1 MAKRKTREELDA
13 EMQAVPV
20 EPGQEERAEPV
31 VDEQVERAEPVVEE
45 QVERAEPVVE
55 EQVERAEPVVEEQE
69 ERAGP
74 VVDEQVEPARTIPR
88 AAEASQSVRL
98 TGLLESLLLAA
109 EEPVEL
115 KTLLGVIRD
124 LQPDLTL
131 EQLKDSIDRLRIE
144 LREQGRGI
152 RIGEVGGGYQ
162 LRTSTEAAPYI
173 KKMVAR
179 RPPRLTRATLETLA
193 IVAYRQPATRGEV
206 EEIRGV
212 DSGAVLR
219 HLLDKKLVKILGRK
233 DDPGRPL
240 LYGTTKE
247 FLGFFSMKDLKSL
260 PTLQDFAELTEEHRN
275 SLGLGP
281 KEAEGEAAEVRPTQ
295 EDFLEVEATDAYA
308 PVGEDE
314 VIVELAESLFDL
326 KKKNRELKKILPQ
339 EKVEKEGEAQAG
351 QAEGEPTPP
360 DSQSVVE
367 EPGGDRSG
375 SPGFEETGSTSSE
388 GGGG

>member
-1 MAKRKTREELDA
+1 MVKRKTREELDA
-13 EMQAVPV
+13 EMQRLPADE
-20 EPGQEERAEPV
+20 EP
-31 VDEQVERAEPVVEE
+31 
-45 QVERAEPVVE
+45 
-55 EQVERAEPVVEEQE
+55 
-69 ERAGP
+69 
-74 VVDEQVEPARTIPR
+74 EPAAGEPTQ
-88 AAEASQSVRL
+88 AAPPPAEEFEAPQSVRL

-115 KTLLGVIRD
+115 KTLLEVVRD
-124 LQPDLTL
+124 LQPDMTP
-131 EQLKDSIDRLRIE
+131 EQLKDAIERLRID

-152 RIGEVGGGYQ
+152 RIGEVAGGFQ
-162 LRTSTEAAPYI
+162 LRTPTEAAPYI

-193 IVAYRQPATRGEV
+193 IVAYRQPVTRGEV

-212 DSGAVLR
+212 DSGAVLK

-260 PTLQDFAELTEEHRN
+260 PTLQDFAELTEEHRAA
-275 SLGLGP
+275 LGLGP
-281 KEAEGEAAEVRPTQ
+281 GQPGEEDQ
-295 EDFLEVEATDAYA
+295 ETRLTRGDFPDVEETDAYA

-314 VIVELAESLFDL
+314 VITELSESLSEL
-326 KKKNRELKKILPQ
+326 KQKNRELKKILPQ
-339 EKVEKEGEAQAG
+339 KKTEPEAAPPPGAEPG
-351 QAEGEPTPP
+351 QAPADQKPP
-360 DSQSVVE
+360 DSQAVVGT
-367 EPGGDRSG
+367 PNGTPSGDGAGSG
-375 SPGFEETGSTSSE
+375 EAGPASGE